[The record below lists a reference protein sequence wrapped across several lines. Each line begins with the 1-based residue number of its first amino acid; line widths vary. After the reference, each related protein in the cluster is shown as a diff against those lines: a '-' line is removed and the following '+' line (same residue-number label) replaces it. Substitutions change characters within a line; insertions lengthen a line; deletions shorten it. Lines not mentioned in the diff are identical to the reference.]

1 MRTSVFSLAAT
12 LFLAVFMAP
21 MSPVPAQSVGEM
33 IFSAAERRI
42 IAEYYA
48 ANYLDADDDG
58 DSLGANERGQGNDQ
72 GKGKGKG
79 QGQGKGRSGGLP
91 PGLEKHL
98 ERNGQLPPGLTGRD
112 LPVGLSGQL
121 PPVRQGTRRIIVD
134 RDVVLIDIATNVVID
149 VLIDVLR
156 RR

>member
-1 MRTSVFSLAAT
+1 MRTSVFSFAVILS
-12 LFLAVFMAP
+12 LAVFLAP
-21 MSPVPAQSVGEM
+21 TSPVPAQPVGEM

-48 ANYLDADDDG
+48 ANYRDADDDG
-58 DSLGANERGQGNDQ
+58 DSLGANERGQG
-72 GKGKGKG
+72 KGKGKSQG

-98 ERNGQLPPGLTGRD
+98 ERNGQLPPGLAGRD
-112 LPVGLSGQL
+112 LPAGLSGQL
-121 PPVRQGTRRIIVD
+121 PPLRQGTRRIVVD

-149 VLIDVLR
+149 VLIDVLGR
-156 RR
+156 RN